1 MATMYVQTRTGGWAP
16 HKETDTGKTK
26 TGIQLYT
33 LAQALA
39 KGYAPPKKV
48 EPTRIKTGR
57 SMSVLIEKTPILNKD
72 YVQVGKV
79 VYSDGTE
86 EPIGFSRAP
95 STSLKTYRKLGSKA
109 YIARRIS
116 KNDKG
121 KWVKVAYRNGVG
133 HVELPLERDSG
144 SKEGFYTSLEMADR
158 LRHKRG
164 KLFETLRLFQDH
176 LIDLSP
182 GKIEVDARGGG
193 KRKVQ
198 GAPKRAPWLQEWFNK
213 RIEESQRYP
222 EMYAFYQAWKNNRFH
237 GDENAFAELRE
248 WALQDSHLVKIEDSH
263 RKKWVNR
270 RNDQYKKLAY
280 HLVTQARGG
289 GSIKVFRPELKES
302 GVEADK
308 PDLVTEERAS
318 NHRKFVLSAAAST
331 FLLFLKSCASREGVG
346 YTEQEVRELPKPSKR
361 AA

>member
-1 MATMYVQTRTGGWAP
+1 MYVQTRTGGWAP
-16 HKETDTGKTK
+16 HKETDNGKTK

-39 KGYAPPKKV
+39 KGYVPPKKV

-57 SMSVLIEKTPILNKD
+57 SMSVFIEKTPILNKD

-86 EPIGFSRAP
+86 EPLGFSREP
-95 STSLKTYRKLGSKA
+95 SRSLKTYRILGRKDYTA
-109 YIARRIS
+109 TRIS
-116 KNDKG
+116 KNDKD
-121 KWVKVAYRNGVG
+121 KWVKVNYRGGKG
-133 HVELPLERDSG
+133 HASLPLERDSG
-144 SKEGFYTSLEMADR
+144 TKEGFYTSLEMADR
-158 LRHKRG
+158 LRHQRG
-164 KLFETLRLFQDH
+164 ELFETLRLFQDH
-176 LIDLSP
+176 LMALSP
-182 GKIEVDARGGG
+182 GHIEVDARGGG
-193 KRKVQ
+193 KRKVLE
-198 GAPKRAPWLQEWFNK
+198 APKKAPWLQEWFNK
-213 RIEESQRYP
+213 RIEETQKYP
-222 EMYAFYQAWKNNRFH
+222 EMYAFYQTWKNNRFP
-237 GDENAFAELRE
+237 GDANAFAELRE

-289 GSIKVFRPELKES
+289 GNIKVFRPELKES

-331 FLLFLKSCASREGVG
+331 FLLFLKSCASRE
-346 YTEQEVRELPKPSKR
+346 EVKYMEHVSEEPKPSKR